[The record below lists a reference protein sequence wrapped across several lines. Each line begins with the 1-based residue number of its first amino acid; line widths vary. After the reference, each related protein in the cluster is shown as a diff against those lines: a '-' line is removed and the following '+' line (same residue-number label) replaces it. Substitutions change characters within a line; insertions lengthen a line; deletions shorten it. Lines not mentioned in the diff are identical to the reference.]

1 MPIRFNNLDAALK
14 YLRKTGTGDTGE
26 APDAPVGSQL
36 EQYQKFKGG
45 KIAITYTRDN
55 GSKPGAIDELIL
67 KPFALGGGN
76 EDVAL
81 VGISKRARDAIS
93 NTGLAFTDLNLT
105 EPSGGKTAQ
114 RIFGFQP
121 AKAIVNIS
129 QAGTTNSTSKITGR
143 PYKKRNSDS
152 YTFPFGREK
161 ETTTYAEAKAAIL
174 AKVVT
179 GDNNRGVSFDSE
191 VCSTGSHT
199 IPRRLD

>member
-1 MPIRFNNLDAALK
+1 MPKRFNNLDAALK

-45 KIAITYTRDN
+45 KIAITYSRDN
-55 GSKPGAIDELIL
+55 NSKPGSIDELIV
-67 KPFALGGGN
+67 KPFALDGDTA
-76 EDVAL
+76 DVAL
-81 VGISKRARDAIS
+81 VGVSKRAKAAIA
-93 NTGLAFTDLNLT
+93 NTGLALSDLNAT
-105 EPSGGKTAQ
+105 EPSDSATAQ

-129 QAGTTNSTSKITGR
+129 QTATSNATSKITGR

-152 YTFPFGREK
+152 YTFPFGK
-161 ETTTYAEAKAAIL
+161 KDTTTNYAEAKAAIL
-174 AKVVT
+174 AKVLT

-191 VCSTGSHT
+191 VY
-199 IPRRLD
+199 R